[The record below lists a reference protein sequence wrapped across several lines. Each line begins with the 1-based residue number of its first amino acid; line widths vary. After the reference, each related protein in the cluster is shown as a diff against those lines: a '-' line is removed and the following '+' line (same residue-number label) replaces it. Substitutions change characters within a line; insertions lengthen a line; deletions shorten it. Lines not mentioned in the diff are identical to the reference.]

1 MVKNFWILILI
12 GFFSFSG
19 PLFGQDRYAI
29 HYFYKPQTFFSLE
42 SPSDFISQRAI
53 DRRIKERISLD
64 STDLPVSPIYVEA
77 ISPLVERIYYH
88 SKWLNASVVV
98 ATAEQVEELEGMAF
112 IEKVERVGLGF
123 YPAGHQ
129 GKKEASTPIK
139 FRIKSKNTKA
149 YEFQNDLLGIPAM
162 HGEGFNGAGIMIA
175 VFDAGFL
182 NTDKILGMNHLF
194 EEDRIVA
201 TKDLVIPGSKDV
213 FRSDGHGT
221 ASLSVMASYEPSKL
235 VGGAFGAQYILC
247 ITEDAR
253 SEYRI
258 EEYNWVRG
266 AEFADSLGVDII
278 NSSLGYNRFDD
289 PAMNYA
295 PEDMDGQTAIVS
307 QGATLAALKG
317 ILIVS
322 SAGNEGNGS
331 WETLTAPADAEGI
344 LTVGSVNYDLSRS
357 SFSSIGPTYDGRI
370 KPELVAFGSG
380 VTVWRQ
386 IEEPNTSSGTSFTSP
401 QIAALAAGLWQA
413 RPEWTLEQVIRNLL
427 GSGNMADSPDN
438 ELGFGVPNFM
448 DAYLGEI
455 LQIEEAGI
463 QNLPLVF
470 PNPLDGNEL
479 FIQYGE
485 QNQCD
490 FRMLSASGQ
499 VIADQRLTRHSSE
512 NPYEISLKYVLP
524 GIYFI
529 ECGENNHVEKFKL
542 IKR

>member
-1 MVKNFWILILI
+1 MVKNYCILILI
-12 GFFSFSG
+12 GFFSFTESI
-19 PLFGQDRYAI
+19 LAQDRYAI
-29 HYFYKPQTFFSLE
+29 HYFYKPQTRFTID

-53 DRRIKERISLD
+53 DRRIKEEIPMD
-64 STDLPVSPIYVEA
+64 STDLPVSQKYVEA
-77 ISPLVERIYYH
+77 TTPLVESIYYH

-98 ATAEQVEELEGMAF
+98 ATEEQVEELAELPY
-112 IEKVERVGLGF
+112 IEKVERIGNSF
-123 YPAGHQ
+123 YPAGQQ
-129 GKKEASTPIK
+129 GKMETTSPIK
-139 FRIKSKNTKA
+139 FRIRSKNSKA

-162 HGEGFNGAGIMIA
+162 HREGFNGAGIMIA

-182 NTDKILGMNHLF
+182 NTDKISGMKHLF
-194 EEDRIVA
+194 DEDRIVA
-201 TKDLVIPGSKDV
+201 TKDLVLPGSEDV
-213 FRSDGHGT
+213 FRSDAHGT
-221 ASLSVMASYEPSKL
+221 ASLSVMASNDPSKL

-247 ITEDAR
+247 ITEDAS

-289 PAMNYA
+289 PSMNYA
-295 PEDMDGQTAIVS
+295 PEDMDGHTAIVS
-307 QGATLAALKG
+307 QGAALAALKG
-317 ILIVS
+317 ILIVC

-331 WETLTAPADAEGI
+331 WKTLTAPADADGI
-344 LTVGSVNYDLSRS
+344 LTVGSVNNDLSRS

-370 KPELVAFGSG
+370 KPELAAFGSG

-386 IEEPNTSSGTSFTSP
+386 LEEPNTSSGTSFTSP

-413 RPEWTLEQVIRNLL
+413 RPEWTLEQVIQNLL
-427 GSGNMADSPDN
+427 RSGNMAEAPDS

-455 LQIEEAGI
+455 LQIEEAGT
-463 QNLPLVF
+463 QTLPLIY
-470 PNPLDGNEL
+470 PNPMDGNEL

-485 QNQCD
+485 QNQCN
-490 FRMLSASGQ
+490 FRMLSVTGQ
-499 VIADQRLTRHSSE
+499 VIADHRLTRYSSE
-512 NPYEISLKYVLP
+512 NPYEISLKYLLP